1 MKQTQMISSIHFIV
15 GYLTD
20 FHRDEMPGITPNLAQ
35 QKVEKKTREQRKD
48 EAQGVPKPRDVLI
61 WMVRISSEFYPH

>member
-15 GYLTD
+15 EYLTD

-35 QKVEKKTREQRKD
+35 QKVEIKRESKERTKLKAYQNR
-48 EAQGVPKPRDVLI
+48 EI
-61 WMVRISSEFYPH
+61 F